1 MTHEDV
7 EAIAQVA
14 AGMYGQVW
22 ATLPTWSRDI
32 WREIVRHD
40 YFGVSPIG
48 VSSDM
53 ERCVVQAKKK
63 WRDDQEGQAQ
73 EAASVEQEAQPEEVK
88 PEKKSKKK

>member
-14 AGMYGQVW
+14 AGMYGQEW
-22 ATLPTWSRDI
+22 HSLPSRSRDI
-32 WREIVRHD
+32 WRENVRQDHSEIHSEM
-40 YFGVSPIG
+40 V
-48 VSSDM
+48 
-53 ERCVVQAKKK
+53 RCVVEAKRK

-88 PEKKSKKK
+88 PEKKSKKR

>member
-14 AGMYGQVW
+14 ARMYGQNW
-22 ATLPTWSRDI
+22 TTIPAWSREV
-32 WREIVRHD
+32 WLEMVRHD
-40 YFGVSPIG
+40 DPAEVYS
-48 VSSDM
+48 
-53 ERCVVQAKKK
+53 EAARCVVEAKRK